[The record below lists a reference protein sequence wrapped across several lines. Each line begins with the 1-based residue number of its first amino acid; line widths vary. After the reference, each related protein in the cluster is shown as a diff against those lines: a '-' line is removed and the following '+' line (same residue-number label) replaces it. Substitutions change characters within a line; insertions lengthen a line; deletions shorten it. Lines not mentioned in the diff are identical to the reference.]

1 VFDGLEPEDPRQVG
15 RYRIVARIGAGGM
28 GQVFLGRSPGGRPV
42 AVKLVRPEL
51 ARDGDF
57 RRRFAREVTAAR
69 RVNGAYTAG
78 VVDADPDGSPAWLAT
93 LYVSGVSLA
102 DAVAEHGPWP
112 AASVLALGAGLA
124 EALEAIH
131 AAGVV
136 HRDLKPSNVLLAS
149 DGPRVIDFGIST
161 ASEAS
166 ALTHTGM
173 TIGTPGFMS
182 PEQLTGKPVGPAS
195 DVFALGAV
203 LAYTAAGV
211 GPFGTGTPHAL
222 HFRAVYEQPD
232 LDALPS
238 ALRDL
243 VAACLAKEPDQRPT
257 VAGLLHRMT
266 AQGQDE
272 TADATLL
279 LAEPGWMPEAVDRL
293 VREKAATPLPRN
305 PTPPPAAVPTP
316 TTPDVPVAPRA
327 PVPQAPIPPA
337 PAATDGPAA
346 APPLHEAPTQTAGH
360 ASRGAVGPSEP
371 AGEPDDSVPLVYS
384 YPAGAPVP
392 MTRRGA
398 LLALT
403 GTAVAAG
410 AVVAIWKT
418 SDGGSGSGSGGSPS
432 SVQPSTRKAVRTTPP
447 APREPGQ
454 QLWAFSTDDEVHT
467 APTVANGVVYFG
479 SNDKNLYAVDAA
491 TGRKRWALDT
501 GSVVNSSAAV
511 VGDMVYVGTYG
522 HGLYA
527 VDTATGRKRWTFTG
541 SGSWPVAS
549 PVVSGGVAYAGS
561 EDGTFY
567 AVDAATGKQRWKFR
581 GTKDGLVDS
590 APAVVG
596 GVVYFGSD
604 DNRLYALDAATGRKR
619 WDFDTG
625 DNLDSPPVVTG
636 GRVYASNGRLYAL
649 DAATGKV
656 RWSLTGARHKAP
668 IPGYRALMAPTVVG
682 GVVYVGEEIEYL
694 FALDAATGRKRWTF
708 RTGNSVFPAPVVA
721 AGVVYV
727 GCDDGYL
734 YAVDARTGTKRW
746 AFRTGAALDS
756 AAAVAGGV
764 VYVGSQDGSLYAV
777 QT

>member
-1 VFDGLEPEDPRQVG
+1 MFDVLEPEDPRQVG

-42 AVKLVRPEL
+42 AVKVVRPEL

-102 DAVAEHGPWP
+102 DAVAVHGPWP

-161 ASEAS
+161 ASEAT

-182 PEQLTGKPVGPAS
+182 PEQLTGKPIGPAS

-238 ALRDL
+238 GLRAL
-243 VAACLAKEPDQRPT
+243 VAACLAKEPEQRPT
-257 VAGLLHRMT
+257 LPELLHRMT

-272 TADATLL
+272 PADATLL
-279 LAEPGWMPEAVDRL
+279 LTEPGWMPAAVDRL
-293 VREKAATPLPRN
+293 VREKSVTPLPRN
-305 PTPPPAAVPTP
+305 ATPAPAPAQAPTSAPAVAPIPTP
-316 TTPDVPVAPRA
+316 TAQDIPAAADPPLHDALTQTAG
-327 PVPQAPIPPA
+327 QAAQPPA
-337 PAATDGPAA
+337 PAAPPTPE
-346 APPLHEAPTQTAGH
+346 APPF
-360 ASRGAVGPSEP
+360 S
-371 AGEPDDSVPLVYS
+371 
-384 YPAGAPVP
+384 
-392 MTRRGA
+392 RRGA
-398 LLALT
+398 LVGLAGAIAAA
-403 GTAVAAG
+403 GTAI
-410 AVVAIWKT
+410 VVWKT
-418 SDGGSGSGSGGSPS
+418 SDGGSGSAADGSP
-432 SVQPSTRKAVRTTPP
+432 PASTPARVRPVRTT
-447 APREPGQ
+447 APHVYAPGQ
-454 QLWAFSTDDEVHT
+454 KIWSFRTGDEVHS

-479 SNDKNLYAVDAA
+479 SNDKNLYALDAA

-501 GSVVNSSAAV
+501 GNLVYSSAAV
-511 VGDMVYVGTYG
+511 VGDMLYVGTEG
-522 HGLYA
+522 SGLYA
-527 VDTATGRKRWTFTG
+527 VDAATGKRLWAFNG
-541 SGSWPVAS
+541 SDSWPFAS
-549 PVVSGGVAYAGS
+549 PVVAGGVVYAGS
-561 EDGTFY
+561 EDGYLY
-567 AVDAATGKQRWKFR
+567 AVDAATGKQRWRFR
-581 GTKDGLVDS
+581 GVKDGLVQS
-590 APAVVG
+590 APTVAG
-596 GVVYFGSD
+596 DVVYFCCD
-604 DNRLYALDAATGRKR
+604 DKQLFALDAATGRKL
-619 WDFDTG
+619 WEFDSG
-625 DNLDSPPVVTG
+625 DNFNSSPAVAG

-649 DAATGKV
+649 DAKTGKE
-656 RWSLTGARHKAP
+656 RWSLTGARYKP
-668 IPGYRALMAPTVVG
+668 PVPGNRALMAPTVVG

-694 FALDAATGRKRWTF
+694 FALEAATGHKRWTF
-708 RTGNSVFPAPVVA
+708 HAGNSVFPAPVVS
-721 AGVVYV
+721 AGVVYA
-727 GCDDGYL
+727 GCDDGSL
-734 YAVDARTGTKRW
+734 YAVDARTGAKRW
-746 AFRTGAALDS
+746 AFRTGGALES

-764 VYVGSQDGSLYAV
+764 VYVGSKDGSMYAI

>member
-1 VFDGLEPEDPRQVG
+1 VFDVLEPEDPRQVG

-42 AVKLVRPEL
+42 AVKVVRPEL

-102 DAVAEHGPWP
+102 DAVAVHGPWP

-182 PEQLTGKPVGPAS
+182 PEQLTGKPIGPAS

-238 ALRDL
+238 GLRDI
-243 VAACLAKEPDQRPT
+243 VAACLAKEPEQRPT
-257 VAGLLHRMT
+257 VAELLRRMT

-272 TADATLL
+272 PADATLL
-279 LAEPGWMPEAVDRL
+279 LTEPGWMPAAVDRL
-293 VREKAATPLPRN
+293 VREKSVTPLPRN
-305 PTPPPAAVPTP
+305 ATPAPAPAPTPPVAPTP
-316 TTPDVPVAPRA
+316 TAPDIPAA
-327 PVPQAPIPPA
+327 PQATPPPM
-337 PAATDGPAA
+337 PAAGEPAA
-346 APPLHEAPTQTAGH
+346 ADPPPPLHDALTQTAGR
-360 ASRGAVGPSEP
+360 AAQTP
-371 AGEPDDSVPLVYS
+371 APATPPTPEATPLS
-384 YPAGAPVP
+384 
-392 MTRRGA
+392 RRGA
-398 LLALT
+398 LVALAGT
-403 GTAVAAG
+403 VAAAGTAI
-410 AVVAIWKT
+410 AVWKT
-418 SDGGSGSGSGGSPS
+418 SDGGSGSAADGSPS
-432 SVQPSTRKAVRTTPP
+432 ATTPARARPVRTTPP
-447 APREPGQ
+447 HVYTPGQ
-454 QLWAFSTDDEVHT
+454 KIWSFRTGDEVHT

-501 GSVVNSSAAV
+501 GSVVYSSAAV
-511 VGDMVYVGTYG
+511 VGDMLYVGTDG
-522 HGLYA
+522 RGLYA
-527 VDTATGRKRWTFTG
+527 VDAATGKRRWAFTG
-541 SGSWPVAS
+541 SDFWPVAS
-549 PVVSGGVAYAGS
+549 PVVADGVVYAGS
-561 EDGTFY
+561 DNGYLY
-567 AVDAATGKQRWKFR
+567 AVDAATGKQRWKF

-590 APAVVG
+590 APAVAG

-604 DNRLYALDAATGRKR
+604 DNHLYALDAATGRKR
-619 WDFDTG
+619 WDFDAG
-625 DNLDSPPVVTG
+625 DNIDSPPVVAG
-636 GRVYASNGRLYAL
+636 GLVYASSGRLYAL
-649 DAATGKV
+649 NAATGKE
-656 RWSLTGARHKAP
+656 RWSLTGVHHKAP
-668 IPGYRALMAPTVVG
+668 IPGYRSLMAPTVTG

-694 FALDAATGRKRWTF
+694 FALDAATGHKRWTF
-708 RTGNSVFPAPVVA
+708 HTGNSVFPAPVVA

-727 GCDDGYL
+727 GCDDGNL
-734 YAVDARTGTKRW
+734 YAVDARTGAKRW
-746 AFRTGAALDS
+746 AFRTGGALGS

-764 VYVGSQDGSLYAV
+764 VYVGSKDGSMYAI